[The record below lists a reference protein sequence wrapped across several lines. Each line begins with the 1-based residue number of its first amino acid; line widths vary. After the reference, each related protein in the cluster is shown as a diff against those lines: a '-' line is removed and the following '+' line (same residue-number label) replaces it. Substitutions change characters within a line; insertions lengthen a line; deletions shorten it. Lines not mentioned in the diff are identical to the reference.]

1 MAQVQVCNIS
11 DIDNTL
17 HIARGEECWL
27 QGTHIFHL
35 FRVDG
40 TLYIGPPESNQH
52 PGSLHIKVVHPNGGI
67 SQAFISTEGL
77 IQGHGG
83 GYPENSAAPGCAST
97 VHFDYRSESS
107 YSGQGGSLGGKK
119 EYYESPA
126 CVFYNWLANLRRV
139 L

>member
-1 MAQVQVCNIS
+1 MSVYAASSIS
-11 DIDNTL
+11 INGVGTTVLIAGRTHWNTGALTLSEGSVID
-17 HIARGEECWL
+17 
-27 QGTHIFHL
+27 
-35 FRVDG
+35 
-40 TLYIGPPESNQH
+40 
-52 PGSLHIKVVHPNGGI
+52 GG
-67 SQAFISTEGL
+67 
-77 IQGHGG
+77 GG